1 MIKRWYLQH
10 CKNDTAQNGESGKL
24 FLDKIIQVPLQL
36 PAIEGVDI
44 RDFLYK
50 AIDDALNSSELYLTE
65 KEAQLFTL
73 YFQGLEPLLKTPR
86 QAMLYS
92 NIIMFSLPI
101 LKGEAN
107 VVDLMLV
114 EAIRVFIPE
123 LYELIRNTKI
133 FLSPLSNHSEMQEKE
148 SRRNFIEATLKR
160 YDDASVK
167 DVKRTLLY
175 LFPRLNGVFSNSHYG
190 SSGKSSGEENQRVC
204 ADKYFQR
211 YFSYLSSKRDFSDI
225 KLNNILENMSNQS
238 FGTK

>member
-1 MIKRWYLQH
+1 MYFFFAILCRKVLQ
-10 CKNDTAQNGESGKL
+10 NTSAALQERYGSGNGESGKL

-114 EAIRVFIPE
+114 EAIRVFIRE
-123 LYELIRNTKI
+123 LYELI
-133 FLSPLSNHSEMQEKE
+133 
-148 SRRNFIEATLKR
+148 
-160 YDDASVK
+160 
-167 DVKRTLLY
+167 
-175 LFPRLNGVFSNSHYG
+175 
-190 SSGKSSGEENQRVC
+190 
-204 ADKYFQR
+204 
-211 YFSYLSSKRDFSDI
+211 
-225 KLNNILENMSNQS
+225 
-238 FGTK
+238 